1 MFNIPEAD
9 ENGCEEEA
17 DTCREKEDRGEP
29 REEDHQ
35 HRPMEGNAVG
45 DTDEHDRDEGDERE
59 KEIHAS
65 GEDLREGE
73 YREGYAGLVEEIV
86 VIDDTGHRVGGA
98 RRHEGKDYITGQN
111 VDGVIHI
118 DARSSEDTRK
128 DERHDEHGEQRVEHR
143 PDNAQYGTPVLIFNA
158 FYDEGRKGDEA
169 LSESCRERSHVFV

>member
-1 MFNIPEAD
+1 
-9 ENGCEEEA
+9 
-17 DTCREKEDRGEP
+17 
-29 REEDHQ
+29 
-35 HRPMEGNAVG
+35 MEGDAVR
-45 DTDEHDRDEGDERE
+45 DTYEHDRDEGDERE
-59 KEIHAS
+59 KEIHAR

-73 YREGYAGLVEEIV
+73 YREGNAGFVEEIV

-98 RRHEGKDYITGQN
+98 RRHEGKDYITGQD

-118 DARSSEDTRK
+118 DARSSEDAGK
-128 DERHDEHGEQRVEHR
+128 DERHYEHREQGVEHR